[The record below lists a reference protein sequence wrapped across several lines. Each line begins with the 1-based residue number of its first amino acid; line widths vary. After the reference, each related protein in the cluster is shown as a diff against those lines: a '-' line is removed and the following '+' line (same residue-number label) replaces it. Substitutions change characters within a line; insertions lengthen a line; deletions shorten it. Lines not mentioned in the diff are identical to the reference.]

1 MRIGHRLT
9 MLAALVAGGATVAAA
24 QNQILIGPTIGLN
37 SAKSTGDNQE
47 DASRRTG
54 LHLGGFASISLGRHL
69 AIQPEVTYTS
79 KGSKWVDDD
88 AEIKIGYIQVPV
100 LARYRFA
107 SEDARFR
114 PYVMFGPAFAF
125 KAGCTLI
132 VSGSE
137 YECSDETTAVAGTDF
152 GLMFGAGAELGRAQF
167 SIRYDRGLKN
177 INGDGPANV
186 KNQVIKIAVGYG
198 FRLGR

>member
-1 MRIGHRLT
+1 M
-9 MLAALVAGGATVAAA
+9 
-24 QNQILIGPTIGLN
+24 
-37 SAKSTGDNQE
+37 
-47 DASRRTG
+47 
-54 LHLGGFASISLGRHL
+54 
-69 AIQPEVTYTS
+69 TYTS

-88 AEIKIGYIQVPV
+88 AEIKIGYIQIPV

-186 KNQVIKIAVGYG
+186 KNQVIKIAVGYC
-198 FRLGR
+198 FRLGREFRRVSGRHPSARSAGLLRAVSRGRGVRTAGVG

>member
-1 MRIGHRLT
+1 MRIGHRVTL
-9 MLAALVAGGATVAAA
+9 LAALVAGAAPLAA
-24 QNQILIGPTIGLN
+24 QTKVLVGPTLGIN
-37 SAKSTGDNQE
+37 SAKNTGDNQE

-54 LHLGGFASISLGRHL
+54 LHLGGFASFSLGRL

-88 AEIKIGYIQVPV
+88 AEIKIGYIQVPL

-114 PYVMFGPAFAF
+114 PYVMFGPAVAF

-132 VSGSE
+132 VSGGE

-152 GLMFGAGAELGRAQF
+152 GLMFGAGAELGPAQF

-186 KNQVIKIAVGYG
+186 KNQVIRFAVGYG